1 MKKAIV
7 LFSGGLDSTTCLAIA
22 RAQGF
27 SPWCL
32 TIDYGQRHAVELKA
46 AERIAAFWGVPL
58 RILHCSLREMG
69 GSALTSELP
78 VPMEEPSQGERIP
91 LTYVPARNTI
101 FLALALGFAEVEG
114 AQDIFLGINA
124 VDYSGY
130 PDCRPEFVS
139 AFEVLAQLATKA
151 GVEGTRFHIHTPLA
165 GLSKAQIIQRGVE
178 LGVDHSMTHSCYA
191 PSIRGLAC
199 GQCESCRLRRRGF
212 LQAGVVDSTRYE
224 G

>member
-27 SPWCL
+27 SPLCL
-32 TIDYGQRHAVELKA
+32 AVDYGQRHAVELKA
-46 AERIAAFWGVPL
+46 AERIAASWEAPL
-58 RILHCSLREMG
+58 RVVHCSLRAIG

-78 VPMEEPSQGERIP
+78 VPMEEAAPGERIP
-91 LTYVPARNTI
+91 ITYVPARNTL
-101 FLALALGFAEVEG
+101 FLALALGLAEVEG

-139 AFEVLAQLATKA
+139 AFEALARLATKA
-151 GVEGTRFHIHTPLA
+151 GVEGTQFHIHTPLA
-165 GLSKAQIIQRGVE
+165 GLSKAHIIHKGLA
-178 LGVDHSMTHSCYA
+178 LGVDFSMTHSCYA
-191 PSIRGLAC
+191 PSPCGLAC
-199 GQCESCRLRRRGF
+199 GLCESCRLRRRGF
-212 LQAGVVDSTRYE
+212 LQAGVVDPTRYTP
-224 G
+224 

>member
-27 SPWCL
+27 SPLCL
-32 TIDYGQRHAVELKA
+32 SIDYGQRHAIELKA
-46 AERIAAFWGVPL
+46 AERISASFGVPL
-58 RILHCSLREMG
+58 RILQCSLREIG

-78 VPMEEPSQGERIP
+78 VPMEEPAPNERIP
-91 LTYVPARNTI
+91 ITYVPARNTI

-139 AFEVLAQLATKA
+139 AFETLAGLATKA
-151 GVEGTRFHIHTPLA
+151 GVEGTHFHIHTPLA

-178 LGVDHSMTHSCYA
+178 LGVDYSMTHSCYA
-191 PSIRGLAC
+191 PSMRGFAC
-199 GQCESCRLRRRGF
+199 GECESCRLRRRGF
-212 LQAGVVDSTRYE
+212 LQAGIADLTRYKD
-224 G
+224 